1 MISLKT
7 LIIEGRYDSIVTE
20 LSRKLLAVVKDSYEA
35 VSSEDG
41 NFAGEK
47 IYYKQSESAPHIESN
62 ECPHIYFEEI
72 ENNEIPLEFYLT
84 LKVLWKEGLGG
95 FHSGGD
101 AYNETT
107 RNAADAPLIEIRFE
121 IDPNS
126 FPNILSKVALELR
139 DTLRHEIEH
148 ITQSGWN
155 LKPSKYL
162 PSDQAMR
169 RKIETGEKPAVG
181 YFLLKKEIPAMI
193 HGLYMKAKKSK
204 TPFAVVVNNYL
215 DNWVLNNTITE
226 TEKQKIISTWKSYL
240 PKMGI
245 RQEL

>member
-1 MISLKT
+1 M
-7 LIIEGRYDSIVTE
+7 TE

-47 IYYKQSESAPHIESN
+47 IYYKQSESAPHIESE

-84 LKVLWKEGLGG
+84 LKVLWKDGLRG

-169 RKIETGEKPAVG
+169 RKIETGEKPAAG